1 MNATGIT
8 GIIKRVKSID
18 LMSEFSVSDSRD
30 MCSHFDYN

>member
-1 MNATGIT
+1 MNLTGIT

-18 LMSEFSVSDSRD
+18 LSEISVSDSRD